1 MLQLKARWWDAIL
14 FACPLK
20 GDSWEL
26 WASEEIES
34 LLGIKAGSSML
45 FLWSVSGQPCCVQ
58 MQPQQMTWLFHF
70 QWWTAVDLWGH
81 VVLVTIPFFA
91 YVVLVKESVSG
102 DKAFLDYCSKL
113 SFLSLHFWWSFSR
126 EGHKPCWGKYYR
138 RKSSPARVV
147 LPLFPYSEA
156 C

>member
-1 MLQLKARWWDAIL
+1 MPFCLLV
-14 FACPLK
+14 
-20 GDSWEL
+20 SW
-26 WASEEIES
+26 
-34 LLGIKAGSSML
+34 KVTAGSCRQMKRLSHCWVSKLAVL

-58 MQPQQMTWLFHF
+58 MQPQQMTWLFYF
-70 QWWTAVDLWGH
+70 QWWTAVDLWGY
-81 VVLVTIPFFA
+81 VVLVTISFFA

-113 SFLSLHFWWSFSR
+113 SFLSLHFWWPFSR